1 MNNLEVYF
9 AENVEVRVRN
19 LMAKAKS
26 QIDYKTL
33 HSDYMTVRNNTILN
47 VILYIIIVP
56 NQRANSSEKSSL
68 RKSSKYFETS

>member
-47 VILYIIIVP
+47 VILCIAIVP
-56 NQRANSSEKSSL
+56 YQRANSSEESSL

>member
-47 VILYIIIVP
+47 VFLYITIVP
-56 NQRANSSEKSSL
+56 NQRANSSQESSL
-68 RKSSKYFETS
+68 RESSKYFETS